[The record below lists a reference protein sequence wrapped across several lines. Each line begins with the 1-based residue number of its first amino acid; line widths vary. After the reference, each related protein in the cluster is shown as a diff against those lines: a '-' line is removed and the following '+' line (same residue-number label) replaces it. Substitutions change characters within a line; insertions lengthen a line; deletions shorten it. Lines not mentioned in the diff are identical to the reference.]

1 MKKNALLLAALPLL
15 LAGTVRA
22 SGSSRPAMPMQTGA
36 PASPEDEAKEYLN
49 DAITRKEKADKLE
62 AEALAAPDAP
72 KREKL
77 LAKSQKEHEASIK
90 KYVKATEKDP
100 TLYGAW
106 GGLGYAYRKTR
117 RFDEA
122 LAAYDKSLA
131 LNPSY
136 MPAVEYR
143 AEAYLGLNRLEEV
156 KAAYLTLFNS
166 DRKRADELAAAID
179 TWVAGKKTDPSGL
192 DAKTLDEFAT
202 WAAQRKQI
210 AGQTSSLLKP
220 RDERW

>member
-1 MKKNALLLAALPLL
+1 MKKNTALLTACSLL
-15 LAGTVRA
+15 LAGTARA
-22 SGSSRPAMPMQTGA
+22 SGPEPPSMPMQTVS
-36 PASPEDEAKEYLN
+36 PADQAKEDLN
-49 DAITRKEKADKLE
+49 DAISRKEKADKLE
-62 AEALAAPDAP
+62 AEALAAPDAA

-77 LAKSQKEHEASIK
+77 LAKSQKEHEASVK
-90 KYVKATEKDP
+90 KYLNATEKDP
-100 TLYGAW
+100 KLYPAW

-131 LNPSY
+131 LNPAY
-136 MPAVEYR
+136 TPAVEYR

-156 KAAYLTLFNS
+156 KAAYMTLFSS

-179 TWVAGKKTDPSGL
+179 TWVARKKADPSGL
-192 DAKTLDEFAT
+192 DAKKLDEFAT